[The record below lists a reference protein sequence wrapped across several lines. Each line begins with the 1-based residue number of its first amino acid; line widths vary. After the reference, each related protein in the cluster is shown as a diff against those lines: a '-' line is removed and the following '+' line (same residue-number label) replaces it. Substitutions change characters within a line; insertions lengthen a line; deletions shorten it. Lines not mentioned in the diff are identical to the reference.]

1 MVKENSSH
9 RFVKKKLKENFDNSD
24 KEEISVSKKKV
35 SGDLVLEEAV
45 EQASVKKNLK
55 ETAKQASVKKTKVK
69 KTKIE
74 KKKVQKEKLENNL
87 ENNNKNNKI
96 ERELEE
102 IYKNGDGTIPNM
114 SNFKRK
120 KHNRFMRA
128 ILFLLFACS
137 FLAAVAWAGFFFFQ
151 PQSRFNE
158 NDVILSISGEEEVT
172 FGQEVTY
179 RIRYRNAQNIPLSKV
194 NLQVRYPEGFVFENA
209 SVTPDTEKND
219 EWTLGAINQQDSGY
233 IDITGRMYGNVGE
246 QQSFRMFLNYI
257 PSNFNSEFQKVNN
270 INIKIIDTNIEM
282 GIASPEEISVGAE
295 AEFIVEIK
303 KSTEVL
309 QNLVLLLEPISGF
322 NKTSDQPKNDENK
335 NYQWS
340 LDLSKDQI
348 IKIKGIFNP
357 INGEEEAIMNFKL
370 AGWKNEKKEGDP
382 YLLLNKEV
390 KIKLVK
396 TDISANLVINGGTE
410 NLTVIPGETLN
421 TTITLKNNG
430 SKSLKNFEVRLIY
443 ETPSYNN
450 LSLLNWSS
458 IKDVAD
464 GDITGEQVNSQTR
477 RGYIVWNK
485 NKISGLAELKSGE
498 DILIDLS
505 IPLKNSKN
513 KVDLSRFTSYLA
525 SAVAEIKYDSEGKQ
539 KTLSTNPIIMT
550 VNSDFTFELR
560 DEISE
565 NNQNKTL
572 HKITWVLNNTFHEMS
587 NIELSADIYG
597 DVIWQD
603 ELVKKSAGEF
613 TYDSTT
619 KKLIW
624 KIDKMPISQDVNY
637 LVFGL
642 LLNTENPTQ
651 TNLTSKISIKA
662 HDDITGQNI
671 VLSNDGI
678 SL

>member
-1 MVKENSSH
+1 
-9 RFVKKKLKENFDNSD
+9 
-24 KEEISVSKKKV
+24 
-35 SGDLVLEEAV
+35 
-45 EQASVKKNLK
+45 
-55 ETAKQASVKKTKVK
+55 
-69 KTKIE
+69 
-74 KKKVQKEKLENNL
+74 
-87 ENNNKNNKI
+87 
-96 ERELEE
+96 
-102 IYKNGDGTIPNM
+102 
-114 SNFKRK
+114 
-120 KHNRFMRA
+120 
-128 ILFLLFACS
+128 
-137 FLAAVAWAGFFFFQ
+137 
-151 PQSRFNE
+151 
-158 NDVILSISGEEEVT
+158 
-172 FGQEVTY
+172 
-179 RIRYRNAQNIPLSKV
+179 
-194 NLQVRYPEGFVFENA
+194 
-209 SVTPDTEKND
+209 
-219 EWTLGAINQQDSGY
+219 
-233 IDITGRMYGNVGE
+233 
-246 QQSFRMFLNYI
+246 
-257 PSNFNSEFQKVNN
+257 
-270 INIKIIDTNIEM
+270 
-282 GIASPEEISVGAE
+282 
-295 AEFIVEIK
+295 
-303 KSTEVL
+303 
-309 QNLVLLLEPISGF
+309 
-322 NKTSDQPKNDENK
+322 
-335 NYQWS
+335 
-340 LDLSKDQI
+340 
-348 IKIKGIFNP
+348 
-357 INGEEEAIMNFKL
+357 MNFKL

-613 TYDSTT
+613 TYDPTT